1 MRKNKKGISPLIAT
15 VLVIGFTIVLAAMVI
30 TWGTRLFKTT
40 VEETEAESK
49 FTLAC
54 TTGLKVEVV
63 RSGLEEGG
71 TFAFT
76 LRNSNQQRD
85 IEDFFAVLNF
95 VGGASER
102 SEVIA
107 TSPADSGDAEVGIGD
122 EVVEDEVSDNT
133 LGFGV
138 PVRYMVLVPEGET
151 LESVDL
157 FPQFTIDG
165 TTRNCENSVRVNV

>member
-1 MRKNKKGISPLIAT
+1 MKKNKKGISPLIAT
-15 VLVIGFTIVLAAMVI
+15 VLVIGFTIVLAALVI

-63 RSGLEEGG
+63 RSNLEDGG

-95 VGGASER
+95 EGGASER
-102 SEVIA
+102 SEVTS
-107 TSPADSGDAEVGIGD
+107 TSPAASEEMEEILGEV
-122 EVVEDEVSDNT
+122 EEPASDNT

-138 PVRYMVLVPEGET
+138 PKRYVVLVPEGET

-165 TTRNCENSVRVNV
+165 DTRNCENSIRVNV